1 MSTRPAAAAGHLF
14 MHAHPVPASVAR
26 LEAIGIRAI
35 VKRDTFAV
43 MELRGGTHIVV
54 REPKD
59 TAPAE
64 QPSFDLMYDDID
76 EARTLFEKAGF
87 ELSETAVGKVHT
99 SFRAT
104 APEGFEFQVVDSHAG
119 SRVV

>member
-1 MSTRPAAAAGHLF
+1 MPSRPAAAAGHLF

-26 LEAIGIRAI
+26 LEAIGVRAI

-59 TAPAE
+59 GSPE
-64 QPSFDLMYDDID
+64 QPAFDLMYDDIG
-76 EARTLFEKAGF
+76 EARVMFEKAGF
-87 ELSETAVGKVHT
+87 KLSENKVGKVHT

-104 APEGFEFQVVDSHAG
+104 APEGFEFQVLDSHVG
-119 SRVV
+119 SRIV

>member
-1 MSTRPAAAAGHLF
+1 M
-14 MHAHPVPASVAR
+14 
-26 LEAIGIRAI
+26 
-35 VKRDTFAV
+35 
-43 MELRGGTHIVV
+43 
-54 REPKD
+54 
-59 TAPAE
+59 
-64 QPSFDLMYDDID
+64 
-76 EARTLFEKAGF
+76 FEKAGF

>member
-14 MHAHPVPASVAR
+14 MQAQPVPAAVAR
-26 LEAIGIRAI
+26 LEAIGVRAI

-59 TAPAE
+59 SPAE
-64 QPSFDLMYDDID
+64 QPSFDLMYDDIK
-76 EARTLFEKAGF
+76 EARLMFEKAGF
-87 ELSETAVGKVHT
+87 ELSETVAGKVHA

-104 APEGFEFQVVDSHAG
+104 APEGFEFQVIDSHAG